1 MSVRQ
6 TNILTGEETVREY
19 TPEELQAIANAPQ
32 PLAPTPQQQIENLER
47 SVSTTLQRGFREVLL
62 TLMERE
68 AAAMGITPA
77 QLYATNVGY
86 RRAKDIDNQIAA
98 LREQMS

>member
-1 MSVRQ
+1 MKRVY
-6 TNILTGEETVREY
+6 NIATGTFTEEEY
-19 TPEELQAIANAPQ
+19 TPEELAEIASRPQ
-32 PLAPTPQQQIENLER
+32 PTPPTPQQQIEKIEQ

-98 LREQMS
+98 LLAQMS